1 MITKE
6 KKMTPEERD
15 HPNVIAPPPFINL
28 AGLVLGLLLSLI
40 FPVDFL
46 PLTLRLVLG
55 IPLIGLA
62 AAGLLVAFRAMTR
75 AGTPLDPR
83 ETPKLILTT
92 GIYRLSRNPIYLS
105 MGIFVLGVGILADTL
120 WVVVLAPVII
130 FVMERGVIAREEKY
144 LERKF
149 GATYLQY
156 KAAVRRWI

>member
-1 MITKE
+1 MSA
-6 KKMTPEERD
+6 KKTFSEPPSSEITPEALYFNRR
-15 HPNVIAPPPFINL
+15 A
-28 AGLVLGLLLSLI
+28 
-40 FPVDFL
+40 FL
-46 PLTLRLVLG
+46 K
-55 IPLIGLA
+55 

>member
-1 MITKE
+1 
-6 KKMTPEERD
+6 MTLEQRD
-15 HPNVIAPPPFINL
+15 HPNVIAPPPLINL

-46 PLTLRLVLG
+46 PLTLKLVLG
-55 IPLIGLA
+55 IPLIVLA
-62 AAGLLVAFRAMTR
+62 AAGLLFSFRTMTR

-83 ETPKLILTT
+83 KTPKLIVTT
-92 GIYRLSRNPIYLS
+92 GIYRLSRNPIYLT
-105 MGIFVLGVGILADTL
+105 MGIFVLGVGILADAL
-120 WVVVLAPVII
+120 WVVVLAPVIFFI
-130 FVMERGVIAREEKY
+130 MERGVIAREEKY